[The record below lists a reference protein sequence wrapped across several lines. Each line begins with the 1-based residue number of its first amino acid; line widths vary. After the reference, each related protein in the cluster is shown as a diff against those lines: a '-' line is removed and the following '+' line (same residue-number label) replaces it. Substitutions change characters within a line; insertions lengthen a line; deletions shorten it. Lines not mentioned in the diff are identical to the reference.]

1 MKARALGLVFVVL
14 AMPASAQ
21 TPEPRWE
28 PFLGCWE
35 LTTDNVRDDAPA
47 GDPLSNRPLTPR
59 ARTTSGPRVCV
70 TRTADGGARF
80 ETTVRG
86 QAAVDHTLIADG
98 TSRPLDDKECRGTQ
112 RAEFSSDGLR
122 IFSHAEL
129 TCEGDPGPRRV
140 SGISLLATNGNWLDI
155 QAVEI
160 ASRETVRVRRY
171 YRADG
176 EAAIPRATLG
186 ASSLSLDDVKEA
198 SAKVAPGAL
207 EAALVET
214 NAGFFLSGKE
224 LIALDDAGVP
234 DAVIDVIVALSYPER
249 FVIERT
255 ARGGGGGGGGG
266 GWMFDDPFMLGWA
279 FGYPVLYDD
288 FSYSP
293 YYYSPFGFSRYG
305 YRGYDAV
312 FGGNGVA
319 VVPAPNDPQPS
330 GRGRAVDGLGYTRVT
345 PRDVAPPAGQTA
357 GGMVPV
363 PNTSAAGS
371 SGATASSTGGYSSG
385 GGTASSGSSS
395 GGSSSGGDSGGRTAQ
410 PR

>member
-1 MKARALGLVFVVL
+1 MKAFALGLAFVVL
-14 AMPASAQ
+14 AIPASAQ
-21 TPEPRWE
+21 SPDARWE

-35 LTTDNVRDDAPA
+35 LTADNVRDDAPA
-47 GDPLSNRPLTPR
+47 GEPLANLPLTPR
-59 ARTTSGPRVCV
+59 SRNTSGPRVCV
-70 TRTADGGARF
+70 TRTADAGARF

-98 TSRPLDDKECRGTQ
+98 RDRPLNDKECRGTS

-122 IFSHAEL
+122 IFTRAEL
-129 TCEGDPGPRRV
+129 TCDGDPGPRRV

-171 YRADG
+171 FRADG
-176 EAAIPRATLG
+176 EAAVPRATLG
-186 ASSLSLDDVKEA
+186 ASNLSLDDVKEA
-198 SAKVAPGAL
+198 AAKVVPRAL

-214 NAGFFLSGKE
+214 NAGFFLSGKD
-224 LIALDDAGVP
+224 LIGLDDAGVP

-266 GWMFDDPFMLGWA
+266 GMFDDPFMLGWA

-305 YRGYDAV
+305 YRGYDTII
-312 FGGNGVA
+312 GGNGIAVA
-319 VVPAPNDPQPS
+319 PAPTEPQPS
-330 GRGRAVDGLGYTRVT
+330 GTGRAVDGLGYTRVR
-345 PRDVAPPAGQTA
+345 PREILPASEQTA
-357 GGMVPV
+357 GGVVPV
-363 PNTSAAGS
+363 PTTSSSSGS
-371 SGATASSTGGYSSG
+371 SSGTASAGGGYSSG
-385 GGTASSGSSS
+385 GA
-395 GGSSSGGDSGGRTAQ
+395 SSGGDSGGRTAQ

>member
-1 MKARALGLVFVVL
+1 MKAFALGVVFTVL
-14 AMPASAQ
+14 ASPASAQ
-21 TPEPRWE
+21 TADARWE

-35 LTTDNVRDDAPA
+35 LTIDNVRDKSPT
-47 GDPLSNRPLTPR
+47 GDPLSSLPLTPR
-59 ARTTSGPRVCV
+59 SRTTSGPRVCV

-80 ETTVRG
+80 ETSVRG
-86 QAAVDHTLIADG
+86 QAAVDHTLVADG

-129 TCEGDPGPRRV
+129 TCEGDSGPRRV
-140 SGISLLATNGNWLDI
+140 SGISLLTTTGDWVDI
-155 QAVEI
+155 QAVDI
-160 ASRETVRVRRY
+160 AARETVRVRRY

-198 SAKVAPGAL
+198 SGKITPRAV

-234 DAVIDVIVALSYPER
+234 DGVIDVIVALSYPER

-266 GWMFDDPFMLGWA
+266 GFYDDPFMLGWA

-293 YYYSPFGFSRYG
+293 YYYSPFGF
-305 YRGYDAV
+305 
-312 FGGNGVA
+312 
-319 VVPAPNDPQPS
+319 
-330 GRGRAVDGLGYTRVT
+330 
-345 PRDVAPPAGQTA
+345 
-357 GGMVPV
+357 
-363 PNTSAAGS
+363 
-371 SGATASSTGGYSSG
+371 
-385 GGTASSGSSS
+385 
-395 GGSSSGGDSGGRTAQ
+395 
-410 PR
+410 